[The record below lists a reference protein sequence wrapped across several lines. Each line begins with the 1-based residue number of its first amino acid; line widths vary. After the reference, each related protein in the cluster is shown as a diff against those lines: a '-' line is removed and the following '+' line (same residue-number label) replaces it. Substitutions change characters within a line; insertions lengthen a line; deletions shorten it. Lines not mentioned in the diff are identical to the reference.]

1 MTLARTRLAA
11 LATSTLTLLLPI
23 AAAQPAWSQTSPAV
37 TVVKESPLS
46 AAFAKAAAAHD
57 VPRDLLVALA
67 YAETHLD
74 GHNGEPSASGGYGVM
89 HLVSNPTTRS
99 LEKAAELTGLPADR
113 LKSDDAANVLGG
125 AAVLR
130 AHADVLGLD
139 EAARK
144 DPGRWYEAVARYG
157 NAASPELARLYAD
170 AVYEQLGLGIDLRG
184 VKVEPQEVT
193 ADRGAYAKTRD
204 LNARSTEQTEGQ
216 AERQAEAQAEAQAAI
231 ASQDYP
237 PAAWVAANSGNYRVS
252 NRETS
257 YNIDRVVM
265 HVAQGSYAGTIS
277 WFQNP
282 SANVSA
288 HYVIKSS
295 NGAVTQM
302 VRDKDVAW
310 HAGNSTYNNRSIG
323 IELEGYVSDAS
334 WFTDA
339 MYRSA
344 AALVRHLCDKYAI
357 PKTRTGVI
365 GHNEVP
371 GATHTDPGPHFNWT
385 TFMNYVTG
393 GGTPTWQTTVD
404 NTTAGQFT
412 ASANWGTSTYSSQR
426 HGADYRFADP
436 VAASDPAWYSATI
449 PSAGNYRV
457 EVWYPADPG
466 YNSSAPYI
474 VAASG
479 GNQTVFVDQR
489 SGGGAWRAI
498 GTFALNAGT
507 QNVVGVSRWTSGTGY
522 VIADAVRISRI

>member
-11 LATSTLTLLLPI
+11 LATSILAVLLI
-23 AAAQPAWSQTSPAV
+23 AAGQPAVAAPA
-37 TVVKESPLS
+37 KDGPLP
-46 AAFAKAAAAHD
+46 AAFAKAAAEYD

-74 GHNGEPSASGGYGVM
+74 GHNGEPSASAGYGMM
-89 HLVSNPTTRS
+89 HLVSNPTNHS
-99 LEKAAELTGLPADR
+99 LEKAAELTKLPAEKLR
-113 LKSDDAANVLGG
+113 KDDEANILGG

-130 AHADVLGLD
+130 SHADALGLD

-144 DPGRWYEAVARYG
+144 DIGRWYQAVAKYG
-157 NAASPELARLYAD
+157 AATSAELARLYAD
-170 AVYEQLGLGIDLRG
+170 GVYEQLGLGIDARG
-184 VKVEPQEVT
+184 VQVKPQEVT
-193 ADRGAYAKTRD
+193 ADRGPLAKARD
-204 LNARSTEQTEGQ
+204 LS
-216 AERQAEAQAEAQAAI
+216 AQAEV
-231 ASQDYP
+231 ASPDYP
-237 PAAWVAANSGNYRVS
+237 PAAWVPANSGNYRVA
-252 NRETS
+252 NRES
-257 YNIDRVVM
+257 DYNIDRVVI
-265 HVAQGSYAGTIS
+265 HVTQGSYAGTIS

-295 NGAVTQM
+295 NGAITQM

-323 IELEGYVSDAS
+323 IEHEGFVNDAS

-339 MYRSA
+339 MYRASA
-344 AALVRHLCDKYAI
+344 ALTKALCEKYGI
-357 PKTRTGVI
+357 PKTRTGII

-371 GATHTDPGPHFNWT
+371 GATHTDPGPHWNWT
-385 TFMNYVTG
+385 TFMNYVTGG

-426 HGADYRFADP
+426 HGTDYRFADP
-436 VAASDPAWYSATI
+436 VAASDAAWYSATI
-449 PSAGNYRV
+449 PSAGTYRV

-474 VAASG
+474 VATSG
-479 GNQTVFVDQR
+479 GNQTVYVDQR
-489 SGGGAWRAI
+489 SGGGTWRSI
-498 GTFALNAGT
+498 GSFSLNAGT
-507 QNVVGVSRWTSGTGY
+507 YNVVGVSRWTSGTGY
-522 VIADAVRISRI
+522 VIADAVRISRV